1 VAEVSLQA
9 EVRSGSGKGVA
20 RKLRAAGKVP
30 AILYGR
36 GTEPAS
42 LAVDARSLSHALA
55 TDAGV
60 NVLID
65 LQVDGEGHLAMA
77 RQLDR
82 HPVRGDI
89 RHVDFLLID
98 RAKKIAV
105 DVPIHIEGESPG
117 IKEGGVLEHH
127 LWQLHLECLPGQVPE
142 RINVDIGRLSIGDV
156 IRVEDAPV
164 TEGVTMLTAGD
175 EIIVTCV
182 IPQVLKVEE
191 EVAEVAEGE
200 EVAAAEG
207 EAAAGEAPA
216 AQEGGEEG

>member
-9 EVRSGSGKGVA
+9 EARSDTGKGVA

-30 AILYGR
+30 AVMYGR
-36 GTEPAS
+36 GAEPAS
-42 LAVDARSLSHALA
+42 LAVDARSLSQALA
-55 TDAGV
+55 TDSGV

-65 LQVDGEGHLAMA
+65 LHVDGEAHLAMA

-98 RAKKIAV
+98 RTKKIAV
-105 DVPIHIEGESPG
+105 DVPIHIEGDSPG

-127 LWQLHLECLPGQVPE
+127 LWQLHLESLPGQVPE
-142 RINVDIGRLSIGDV
+142 RINVDIGRLAIGDV
-156 IRVEDAPV
+156 IRVEDVPV
-164 TEGVTMLTAGD
+164 PEGVTMLTAGD

-182 IPQVLKVEE
+182 IPQVMKVEE

-207 EAAAGEAPA
+207 GEAPA
-216 AQEGGEEG
+216 EAPSAEEGGQEG